1 MWCMWHLNYGTLLEY
16 YCDVTLRYILLQGME
31 IHLKIICR
39 IKGFFWKNVGGS
51 LKTCTIQPQG
61 NREIQKLLSI
71 SFSRAS
77 SSLTSVSFR
86 TSAQFSSADCLPL
99 LFVCLFLIILG
110 SLILQ
115 AHHILGWGN
124 SGRYVLWIMTL
135 ILSVY
140 SIWYFIFEFWNKFAT
155 INSI

>member
-99 LFVCLFLIILG
+99 LFVCLFVFNHPWISDFTGPPHFGLRKFWEICTLNNDFDSISLLHLIFYFWIL
-110 SLILQ
+110 
-115 AHHILGWGN
+115 
-124 SGRYVLWIMTL
+124 
-135 ILSVY
+135 
-140 SIWYFIFEFWNKFAT
+140 K
-155 INSI
+155 